1 MLNLVKNKMKFSMNA
16 KIHILAVAH
25 GRYGELK
32 VFVQSI
38 FNQSSDD
45 WFLTICHDG
54 PSDEF
59 NVIMKNYAASAAN
72 KIKFF
77 HTESRFNDYGHTLRD
92 LMLKEI
98 QGEYVL
104 LTNAD
109 NYFIPKAIEYLK
121 NCTIETDAEVILF
134 NMIHSHNRPGGR
146 PLPPYSFFETD
157 FKRGSIDVSSAIV
170 NKTLAEK
177 VGFRD
182 KTHDGDA
189 TYFEDILQ
197 QKKGQAL
204 KVAKISRVLFVH
216 N

>member
-1 MLNLVKNKMKFSMNA
+1 MNFSVKA

-25 GRYGELK
+25 ERYGELK

-38 FNQSSDD
+38 LNQSSDD

-59 NVIMKNYAASAAN
+59 NRIMEEYVSSASN

-77 HTESRFNDYGHTLRD
+77 HTECRFNDYGHTLRD

-98 QGEYVL
+98 EGEYVL

-121 NCTIETDAEVILF
+121 NCINETNADAIIYD
-134 NMIHSHNRPGGR
+134 MIHSHNRPGGR
-146 PLPPYSFFETD
+146 QLPPYSFFETD
-157 FKRGSIDVSSAIV
+157 FYPGSIDVSSAIV
-170 NKTLAEK
+170 KKALAAGA
-177 VGFRD
+177 GFRD

-189 TYFEDILQ
+189 TYFKDIIQ
-197 QKKGQAL
+197 QKKGQTL
-204 KVAKISRVLFVH
+204 KVAKIPRLLFVH

>member
-1 MLNLVKNKMKFSMNA
+1 VKA
-16 KIHILAVAH
+16 KIHILAVAYL
-25 GRYGELK
+25 RLGELK

-38 FNQSSDD
+38 INQSSDD

-54 PSDEF
+54 PNEEF
-59 NVIMKNYAASAAN
+59 SSIMENYVGSAPN

-77 HTESRFNDYGHTLRD
+77 HTDSRFNDYGHTLRD

-98 QGEYVL
+98 EGEYVL

-121 NCTIETDAEVILF
+121 KCTTETNAEVVIYD
-134 NMIHSHNRPGGR
+134 MIHSHVTGYLRYLTTGANPQ
-146 PLPPYSFFETD
+146 PYLFFETS

-170 NKTLAEK
+170 IKNLAEK

-197 QKKGQAL
+197 LKKGQQFNL
-204 KVAKISRVLFVH
+204 IKIPRVLFVH